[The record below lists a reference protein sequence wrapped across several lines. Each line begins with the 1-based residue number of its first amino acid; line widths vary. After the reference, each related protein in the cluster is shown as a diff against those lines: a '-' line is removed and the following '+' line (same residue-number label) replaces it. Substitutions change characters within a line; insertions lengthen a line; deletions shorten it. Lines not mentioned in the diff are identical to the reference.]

1 MMTEHGSLL
10 RSICAPNPSPMTAE
24 GTLTYMLGETSI
36 AVIDPGP
43 ASDQHLA
50 AILSAVPQG
59 GRITHIFVTHAHL
72 DHSALA
78 GPLAAATQAPI
89 LAAGPWDMG
98 RSTLPDLGGG
108 EGVDHGFTP
117 DIALPDGAVIETE
130 DWRITAH
137 HSPGHMGNH
146 MNVAWQDVEFCG
158 DIVMDWS
165 STLIS
170 PPDGHLGAYL
180 TSLAAIEARGPK
192 RLLPAHGAAIATPR
206 ARCAELR
213 AHRAMRHGQILSALT
228 ATPSSLS
235 NLRAEIYPDLQP
247 PLQPM
252 AERNILAHLIGLIE
266 ENQAKSD
273 RPLSAEAGFS
283 RI

>member
-50 AILSAVPQG
+50 AILAAVPQG

-78 GPLAAATQAPI
+78 RPLAAATQAPI

-108 EGVDHGFTP
+108 EGVDHGFIP

-192 RLLPAHGAAIATPR
+192 RLLPAHGATIESPR

-228 ATPSSLS
+228 ATPRSLNS
-235 NLRAEIYPDLQP
+235 LRAEIHPDLQP
-247 PLQPM
+247 LLHPM

-266 ENQAKSD
+266 ENQAKPDS
-273 RPLSAEAGFS
+273 PLSAEAGFS

>member
-1 MMTEHGSLL
+1 
-10 RSICAPNPSPMTAE
+10 MTAE
-24 GTLTYMLGETSI
+24 GTLTHMLGESSI

-50 AILSAVPQG
+50 AILAAVPQG

-78 GPLAAATQAPI
+78 RPLAAATQAPI

-108 EGVDHGFTP
+108 EGVDHGFIP
-117 DIALPDGAVIETE
+117 DIALPNGAVVETE

-192 RLLPAHGAAIATPR
+192 RLLPAHGAAIANPR

-228 ATPSSLS
+228 ATPRSLS
-235 NLRAEIYPDLQP
+235 SLRAEIYPDLQP
-247 PLQPM
+247 LLHPM

-266 ENQAKSD
+266 ENQAKPDS
-273 RPLSAEAGFS
+273 PLSAEAGFS

>member
-1 MMTEHGSLL
+1 MMTEYGSLL

-78 GPLAAATQAPI
+78 RPLAAATQAPI

-98 RSTLPDLGGG
+98 RSPLPDLGGG
-108 EGVDHGFTP
+108 EGVDRGFTP
-117 DIALPDGAVIETE
+117 DIALPDGAMIETE

-146 MNVAWQDVEFCG
+146 MNAAWQNVEFCG

-192 RLLPAHGAAIATPR
+192 RLLPAHGAMIANAR

-213 AHRAMRHGQILSALT
+213 THRIMRHAQILAALT
-228 ATPSSLS
+228 ETPRSLS
-235 NLRAEIYPDLQP
+235 SLRAEIYPDLQP
-247 PLQPM
+247 VLRPM
-252 AERNILAHLIGLIE
+252 AERNILAHLIVLIE
-266 ENQAKSD
+266 GKKAKSD
-273 RPLSAEAGFS
+273 HPVSAKAGFS
-283 RI
+283 II